1 MATTRIIPMHI
12 GKGKSIA
19 QSIRDRTDYVKNP
32 DKTQQGEFISAY
44 ECDIATIDAEFLLL
58 KNQYHHKT
66 GRRQNRKND
75 VLAYQIRQAFK
86 PGEITPEEANRI
98 GYELALSWTKQ
109 NYPFIVCTHTDKAHI
124 HNHIVY
130 SAVSLDCKRKFRNFW
145 NSTKAVRN
153 LSDRLCLENGL
164 SIVENPKET
173 KCHYGKWLG
182 EKKKQSKREK
192 LKTVIDDT
200 LAQKPSSFE
209 NFLKKMEEA
218 GYEIK
223 HGKHLAFRLNGDKKF
238 IRCRDHSLGED
249 YTEEAIKERILGK
262 RNPPKQ
268 KQESKDKIDLLID
281 IQEKIK
287 AGKGAGYEHWA
298 KIFNLKQAA
307 KTLSFLMENKL
318 TDYETLEEKAKQLV
332 SDFNTLSAQ
341 MKQAEKRMQDISDL
355 KKHIY
360 QYAKTKEV
368 YVAYRKAGYSK
379 KFYAENEEKIRLHK
393 AAKAAFS
400 ALNTEKLPTIK
411 ELSKEYE
418 KLLTEKKNLYSDYRK
433 KKKEM
438 QEILTVKSNVDR
450 LLFPPQKEQ
459 PERENER

>member
-1 MATTRIIPMHI
+1 MATTRIIPMHS

-75 VLAYQIRQAFK
+75 VLAYQIRQAF
-86 PGEITPEEANRI
+86 TPEEANRI
-98 GYELALSWTKQ
+98 GYEFALLWTKQ

-130 SAVSLDCKRKFRNFW
+130 SAVSWDCKRKFRNFW

-182 EKKKQSKREK
+182 EKKKQSNREK
-192 LKTVIDDT
+192 LKTAIDDT

-209 NFLKKMEEA
+209 DFLRKMEEA

-262 RNPPKQ
+262 RNSPKQ
-268 KQESKDKIDLLID
+268 EKKTEDKIDLLID

-287 AGKGAGYEHWA
+287 AGKGAGYEHRA

-307 KTLSFLMENKL
+307 K
-318 TDYETLEEKAKQLV
+318 
-332 SDFNTLSAQ
+332 
-341 MKQAEKRMQDISDL
+341 
-355 KKHIY
+355 
-360 QYAKTKEV
+360 
-368 YVAYRKAGYSK
+368 
-379 KFYAENEEKIRLHK
+379 
-393 AAKAAFS
+393 AAFS
-400 ALNTEKLPTIK
+400 ALNTKKLPTLK

-433 KKKEM
+433 KKKEI

>member
-44 ECDIATIDAEFLLL
+44 ECDIATIDVEFLLL

-109 NYPFIVCTHTDKAHI
+109 NYPF
-124 HNHIVY
+124 
-130 SAVSLDCKRKFRNFW
+130 
-145 NSTKAVRN
+145 
-153 LSDRLCLENGL
+153 
-164 SIVENPKET
+164 
-173 KCHYGKWLG
+173 
-182 EKKKQSKREK
+182 
-192 LKTVIDDT
+192 
-200 LAQKPSSFE
+200 
-209 NFLKKMEEA
+209 
-218 GYEIK
+218 
-223 HGKHLAFRLNGDKKF
+223 
-238 IRCRDHSLGED
+238 
-249 YTEEAIKERILGK
+249 
-262 RNPPKQ
+262 
-268 KQESKDKIDLLID
+268 DLLID

-341 MKQAEKRMQDISDL
+341 MKQAEKRMQEISDL

-393 AAKAAFS
+393 AAKVAFS

-459 PERENER
+459 AERENER

>member
-1 MATTRIIPMHI
+1 MLNCSFNEAKEQILNRRDKLKEKFLNQNLKIYTFDAFFS
-12 GKGKSIA
+12 SILRA
-19 QSIRDRTDYVKNP
+19 FALNLGLSSNFSVDDSITSIQNEKFLSEISKNEQ
-32 DKTQQGEFISAY
+32 T
-44 ECDIATIDAEFLLL
+44 L
-58 KNQYHHKT
+58 KNFVRYIFERERSDTQVYDDLDKFW
-66 GRRQNRKND
+66 KNN
-75 VLAYQIRQAFK
+75 I
-86 PGEITPEEANRI
+86 
-98 GYELALSWTKQ
+98 S
-109 NYPFIVCTHTDKAHI
+109 
-124 HNHIVY
+124 
-130 SAVSLDCKRKFRNFW
+130 
-145 NSTKAVRN
+145 
-153 LSDRLCLENGL
+153 
-164 SIVENPKET
+164 
-173 KCHYGKWLG
+173 
-182 EKKKQSKREK
+182 
-192 LKTVIDDT
+192 
-200 LAQKPSSFE
+200 
-209 NFLKKMEEA
+209 LKKTT
-218 GYEIK
+218 G
-223 HGKHLAFRLNGDKKF
+223 
-238 IRCRDHSLGED
+238 
-249 YTEEAIKERILGK
+249 
-262 RNPPKQ
+262 
-268 KQESKDKIDLLID
+268 
-281 IQEKIK
+281 
-287 AGKGAGYEHWA
+287 A

-307 KTLSFLMENKL
+307 KTLSYLMENKL

-332 SDFNTLSAQ
+332 SDFNTISAQ

-393 AAKAAFS
+393 AAKVAFS

>member
-1 MATTRIIPMHI
+1 MQRSFSWRKLH
-12 GKGKSIA
+12 
-19 QSIRDRTDYVKNP
+19 
-32 DKTQQGEFISAY
+32 
-44 ECDIATIDAEFLLL
+44 
-58 KNQYHHKT
+58 
-66 GRRQNRKND
+66 GRSHQRKN
-75 VLAYQIRQAFK
+75 
-86 PGEITPEEANRI
+86 
-98 GYELALSWTKQ
+98 
-109 NYPFIVCTHTDKAHI
+109 
-124 HNHIVY
+124 
-130 SAVSLDCKRKFRNFW
+130 FR
-145 NSTKAVRN
+145 
-153 LSDRLCLENGL
+153 
-164 SIVENPKET
+164 
-173 KCHYGKWLG
+173 
-182 EKKKQSKREK
+182 EKKFS
-192 LKTVIDDT
+192 
-200 LAQKPSSFE
+200 
-209 NFLKKMEEA
+209 EA
-218 GYEIK
+218 
-223 HGKHLAFRLNGDKKF
+223 
-238 IRCRDHSLGED
+238 
-249 YTEEAIKERILGK
+249 EART
-262 RNPPKQ
+262 
-268 KQESKDKIDLLID
+268 KDKIDLLID

-332 SDFNTLSAQ
+332 FDFNTLSAQ
-341 MKQAEKRMQDISDL
+341 MKQAEKRMQDILDL

-368 YVAYRKAGYSK
+368 YVAYRKEGYSK

-393 AAKAAFS
+393 AAKVAFS